1 MDGTKKGDRFRTGA
15 KNHAECMCM
24 KQIKILLFV
33 SVVGFLL
40 SSCVTA
46 RKVNY
51 MQEPDR
57 HIPSYAD
64 TLSFE
69 DYQLRIGDRLYVY
82 VYSLD
87 EKIQQM
93 YNAGGSNAAQM
104 RQQMGSGS
112 MYGSY
117 DLYTYL
123 IDEEGNIDFPT
134 IGKQFVQGKTTRE
147 VKLQLEEE
155 LSKLLQEIPG
165 YATISVEVNIV
176 NRSFSVIGAQSGRYT
191 INKEKMTIFEA
202 LALIGD
208 LSEFNSRKEI
218 KLVREKN
225 GVTTIKTFDARSE
238 DIVNSEYYYIEPN
251 DIIYIRQIPGYSFG
265 INHVTTVIGVTA
277 ATISFGV
284 FIYSIVQTGI
294 NHVNKYYGKEAA
306 K

>member
-1 MDGTKKGDRFRTGA
+1 MISKFKY
-15 KNHAECMCM
+15 
-24 KQIKILLFV
+24 LFFLA
-33 SVVGFLL
+33 VVGFAL

-57 HIPSYAD
+57 HIPHYAD

-82 VYSLD
+82 VYSVD
-87 EKIQQM
+87 QKVMQM
-93 YNAGGSNAAQM
+93 YNAGGSNASQM
-104 RQQMGSGS
+104 RQQMGNST
-112 MYGSY
+112 YGSY

-134 IGKQFVQGKTTRE
+134 IGKQHVVGKTTRE
-147 VKLQLEEE
+147 VKYQLEEE
-155 LSKLLQEIPG
+155 LGKLLKEIPG
-165 YATISVEVNIV
+165 YSMVSVEVNIV
-176 NRSFSVIGAQSGRYT
+176 NRSFSVIGAQSGRYS

-202 LALIGD
+202 LAMVGD
-208 LSEFNSRKEI
+208 LGEFNSRHEI
-218 KLVREKN
+218 KIVREKD
-225 GVTTIKTFDARSE
+225 GVTTIKTFDARSKE
-238 DIVNSEYYYIEPN
+238 IVNSEFYYIEPN
-251 DIIYIRQIPGYSFG
+251 DIIYVRKIPGYSFG

-294 NHVNKYYGKEAA
+294 NHVNKYYGKGAS

>member
-1 MDGTKKGDRFRTGA
+1 MTTLRHYD
-15 KNHAECMCM
+15 M
-24 KQIKILLFV
+24 KKILYILL
-33 SVVGFLL
+33 VGFLL

-57 HIPSYAD
+57 HIPAYAD
-64 TLSFE
+64 TLAFE
-69 DYQLRIGDRLYVY
+69 DYELRIGDRLYVY
-82 VYSLD
+82 VYSL
-87 EKIQQM
+87 EETIMKM
-93 YNAGGSNAAQM
+93 YNAGGTNASQM
-104 RQQMGSGS
+104 RQQMGNGS
-112 MYGSY
+112 TMYGSY

-134 IGKQFVQGKTTRE
+134 IGKQYVQGKTTRE
-147 VKLQLEEE
+147 VKKQLEQE
-155 LSKLLQEIPG
+155 LATLLQELPG
-165 YATISVEVNIV
+165 YNTVSVEVNIV
-176 NRSFSVIGAQSGRYT
+176 NRSFSVIGAQSGRYP

-202 LALIGD
+202 LAMVGD
-208 LSEFNSRKEI
+208 LGEFNSRKEI

-225 GVTTIKTFDARSE
+225 GVTTIKTFDARSK

-265 INHVTTVIGVTA
+265 VNHVTTVIGVTA

-284 FIYSIVQTGI
+284 FVYSIVQTGI
-294 NHVNKYYGKEAA
+294 NHVNKYYGKGGG

>member
-1 MDGTKKGDRFRTGA
+1 MIKL
-15 KNHAECMCM
+15 KN
-24 KQIKILLFV
+24 ILFFALV
-33 SVVGFLL
+33 SLAL

-51 MQEPDR
+51 MQKPDKQ
-57 HIPSYAD
+57 IPSYAD
-64 TLSFE
+64 TLSYE
-69 DYQLRIGDRLYVY
+69 DYVLRIGDRLYVY
-82 VYSLD
+82 VYSLNED
-87 EKIQQM
+87 IQKM
-93 YNAGGSNAAQM
+93 YNAGGANSSQM
-104 RQQMGSGS
+104 RQQMSGGGGT

-123 IDEEGNIDFPT
+123 VDEEGNIDFPT
-134 IGKQFVQGKTTRE
+134 IGKVAVQGKTTRE
-147 VKLQLEEE
+147 VKLKLEQE
-155 LSKLLQEIPG
+155 LGTLLQEIPG
-165 YATISVEVNIV
+165 YSMVSVEVNIV
-176 NRSFSVIGAQSGRYT
+176 NRSFSVIGAQSGRYP

-202 LALIGD
+202 LAMAGD
-208 LSEFNSRKEI
+208 LNEFNSRKEI

-284 FIYSIVQTGI
+284 FVYTIVQTGI
-294 NHVNKYYGKEAA
+294 THVKKNLNGEYKK
-306 K
+306 

>member
-1 MDGTKKGDRFRTGA
+1 MVKLRS
-15 KNHAECMCM
+15 
-24 KQIKILLFV
+24 ILFFAIV
-33 SVVGFLL
+33 SCAL

-51 MQEPDR
+51 MQKPDKQ
-57 HIPSYAD
+57 IPSYTD

-69 DYQLRIGDRLYVY
+69 DYKVRIGDRLYIY

-87 EKIQQM
+87 EKIMKM
-93 YNAGGSNAAQM
+93 YNAGGSSSSQM
-104 RQQMGSGS
+104 RQQMTGGGMNS
-112 MYGSY
+112 SY

-123 IDEEGNIDFPT
+123 VDEEGTIDFPT
-134 IGKQFVQGKTTRE
+134 IGKLYVQNLTSRQ
-147 VKLQLEEE
+147 VKMLLEEE

-165 YATISVEVNIV
+165 YSTISVEVHIV
-176 NRSFSVIGAQSGRYT
+176 NRSFSIIGAQSGRYPIT
-191 INKEKMTIFEA
+191 KEKMTIFEA
-202 LALIGD
+202 LALAGD
-208 LSEFNSRKEI
+208 LGEFNSRKEV
-218 KLVREKN
+218 KLVRERN

-284 FIYSIVQTGI
+284 FIYTIVQTGI
-294 NHVNKYYGKEAA
+294 NHVKKHYGSGSNSGSSSNTGGK
-306 K
+306 

>member
-1 MDGTKKGDRFRTGA
+1 MKGKF
-15 KNHAECMCM
+15 
-24 KQIKILLFV
+24 KIFFLAI
-33 SVVGFLL
+33 VGFAL

-51 MQEPDR
+51 MQKPDR
-57 HIPSYAD
+57 YIPSYTD

-87 EKIQQM
+87 EKIQAM
-93 YNAGGSNAAQM
+93 YNSGGSNASSM
-104 RQQMGSGS
+104 RQQMSSGNT
-112 MYGSY
+112 YGSY

-134 IGKQFVQGKTTRE
+134 IGKLNVQGKTTRE
-147 VKLQLEEE
+147 VKLMLEEE
-155 LSKLLQEIPG
+155 LSKLLKEIPG
-165 YATISVEVNIV
+165 YSTISVEVNIV
-176 NRSFSVIGAQSGRYT
+176 NRSFSIIGAQSGRYM

-202 LALIGD
+202 LAMAGD
-208 LSEFNSRKEI
+208 LKEFNSRKEI

-294 NHVNKYYGKEAA
+294 NHVKKHYGSGSNSGSSSNTGGK
-306 K
+306 

>member
-1 MDGTKKGDRFRTGA
+1 
-15 KNHAECMCM
+15 MCM

-51 MQEPDR
+51 MQQPDR
-57 HIPSYAD
+57 YIPSYAD

-69 DYQLRIGDRLYVY
+69 DYELRIGDRLFVY
-82 VYSLD
+82 VYSPD
-87 EKIQQM
+87 EKIQKM
-93 YNAGGSNAAQM
+93 YNSGGSSASQM
-104 RQQMGSGS
+104 RQQMQSSGQ
-112 MYGSY
+112 YGSY

-134 IGKQFVQGKTTRE
+134 IGKQYVLGKTTRE
-147 VKLQLEEE
+147 VKRQLEAE
-155 LSKLLQEIPG
+155 LSTLLQEIPG
-165 YATISVEVNIV
+165 YQMIAVEVNIV
-176 NRSFSVIGAQSGRYT
+176 NRSFSVIGAQSGRYP

-202 LALIGD
+202 LAMVGD
-208 LSEFNSRKEI
+208 LREFNSRKEI
-218 KLVREKN
+218 KLVREKD

-238 DIVNSEYYYIEPN
+238 DIVNSEFYYIEPN

-265 INHVTTVIGVTA
+265 VNHVTTVIGVTA

-294 NHVNKYYGKEAA
+294 NHVNKYYPKGGSK
-306 K
+306 

>member
-1 MDGTKKGDRFRTGA
+1 M
-15 KNHAECMCM
+15 
-24 KQIKILLFV
+24 IKIRDIVLV
-33 SVVGFLL
+33 SITALLL

-51 MQEPDR
+51 MQEPDK
-57 HIPSYAD
+57 HIPHYAD

-69 DYQLRIGDRLYVY
+69 DYQIRIGNRLFVY

-87 EKIQQM
+87 EKVMQM
-93 YNAGGSNAAQM
+93 YNSGGSNVAMM
-104 RQQMGSGS
+104 RQQVSSG
-112 MYGSY
+112 GTGGVY

-123 IDEEGNIDFPT
+123 VDQDGNITFPT
-134 IGKQFVQGKTTRE
+134 IGKIAVQGKTTRE
-147 VKLQLEEE
+147 VKRILEEE
-155 LSKLLQEIPG
+155 LSTLLQEIPG
-165 YATISVEVNIV
+165 FSTVSVEVNIV
-176 NRSFSVIGAQSGRYT
+176 DRSFSIIGAQSGRYMIT
-191 INKEKMTIFEA
+191 KEKMTIFEA
-202 LALIGD
+202 LAMAGD
-208 LSEFNSRKEI
+208 LDEFNSRKEI

-225 GVTTIKTFDARSE
+225 GVTTIKTFDVRSK

-265 INHVTTVIGVTA
+265 VNSAATAVGVTA

-294 NHVNKYYGKEAA
+294 NHVQKYKGGA

>member
-1 MDGTKKGDRFRTGA
+1 M
-15 KNHAECMCM
+15 
-24 KQIKILLFV
+24 ILKFKYLFILA
-33 SVVGFLL
+33 VVGFAL

-51 MQEPDR
+51 MQEPDKY
-57 HIPSYAD
+57 IPHYAD

-82 VYSLD
+82 VYSVD
-87 EKIQQM
+87 QKVMQM
-93 YNAGGSNAAQM
+93 YNAGGSNASQM
-104 RQQMGSGS
+104 RQQMSHGGT
-112 MYGSY
+112 YGSY

-134 IGKQFVQGKTTRE
+134 IGKQNVVGKTTRD
-147 VKLQLEEE
+147 VKYQLEEE
-155 LSKLLQEIPG
+155 LSKLLTEIPG
-165 YATISVEVNIV
+165 YSMVSVEVNIV
-176 NRSFSVIGAQSGRYT
+176 NRSFSIIGAQSGRYM

-202 LALIGD
+202 LAMAGD
-208 LSEFNSRKEI
+208 LGEFNSRKEI
-218 KLVREKN
+218 KIVREID
-225 GVTTIKTFDARSE
+225 GVTTIKTFDVRSKE
-238 DIVNSEYYYIEPN
+238 IVNSEFYYIEPN

-265 INHVTTVIGVTA
+265 INHVTTAIGVTA

-294 NHVNKYYGKEAA
+294 NHVNKYYGKGAS